1 MNRSISKLWSSD
13 EYKCEKKLFLCFLV
27 VGKKEKKKENFV
39 IHQLIDTDR

>member
-13 EYKCEKKLFLCFLV
+13 EYKCEKKLLCFLV